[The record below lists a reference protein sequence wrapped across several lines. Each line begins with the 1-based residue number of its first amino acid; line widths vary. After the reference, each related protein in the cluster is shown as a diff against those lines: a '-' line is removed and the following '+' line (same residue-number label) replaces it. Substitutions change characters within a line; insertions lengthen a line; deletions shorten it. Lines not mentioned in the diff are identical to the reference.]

1 MFTLNISSGLLL
13 KFLSMPLL
21 FIVYKEVG
29 KLENV
34 QFTTTWL
41 TLYTI
46 VAGLSTLD
54 FGVGSSIKNH
64 LIHDSNFKF
73 NLPNLMYSYLFVGF
87 ANCLFFLSL
96 ILSNGI
102 TFIEVNMWFY
112 LFSCLFFLLYPFLK
126 FSISIIQSEK
136 KDWLASCSFFVVNVL
151 LYFMILFSNINELDD
166 KFYYYGLYLSFTIP
180 LIALSFLY
188 LKKIIKKSVR
198 KSVHLRKLY
207 LVTAKSFFFTQIILF
222 LMNSTNDILFNV
234 VGDKTLINYQYGF
247 RIFSISV
254 IFSAVISTVIW
265 SNLGSKLR
273 EHYQLINGSSLGIYF
288 VALFVLNCL
297 LILIT
302 NPFMT
307 IFFELDIMITS
318 MQLFS
323 LALMSTLL
331 GFIFILTGFL
341 NCLNIIDKQVFVLFS
356 GLAVKFVLIYLVV
369 NLFGEIDFV
378 VVFCNIVSYLII
390 VIVYCTYLIKAA
402 KIERG
407 IASV

>member
-1 MFTLNISSGLLL
+1 
-13 KFLSMPLL
+13 
-21 FIVYKEVG
+21 
-29 KLENV
+29 
-34 QFTTTWL
+34 
-41 TLYTI
+41 
-46 VAGLSTLD
+46 
-54 FGVGSSIKNH
+54 
-64 LIHDSNFKF
+64 
-73 NLPNLMYSYLFVGF
+73 
-87 ANCLFFLSL
+87 
-96 ILSNGI
+96 
-102 TFIEVNMWFY
+102 
-112 LFSCLFFLLYPFLK
+112 
-126 FSISIIQSEK
+126 
-136 KDWLASCSFFVVNVL
+136 
-151 LYFMILFSNINELDD
+151 
-166 KFYYYGLYLSFTIP
+166 
-180 LIALSFLY
+180 
-188 LKKIIKKSVR
+188 
-198 KSVHLRKLY
+198 
-207 LVTAKSFFFTQIILF
+207 
-222 LMNSTNDILFNV
+222 
-234 VGDKTLINYQYGF
+234 
-247 RIFSISV
+247 
-254 IFSAVISTVIW
+254 
-265 SNLGSKLR
+265 LGSKLR